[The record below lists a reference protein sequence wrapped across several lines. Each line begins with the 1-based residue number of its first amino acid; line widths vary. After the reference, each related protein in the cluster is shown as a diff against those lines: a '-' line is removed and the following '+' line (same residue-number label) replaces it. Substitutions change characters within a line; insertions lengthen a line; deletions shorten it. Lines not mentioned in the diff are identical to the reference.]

1 MNMKRIIFRCKTNT
15 GTQDTVLED
24 YEFDLY
30 IYTTIR
36 SLQQQTSKN
45 LVVAMHP
52 QVLDFIKTCEFNHLT
67 SETINGECKY
77 KIYGQRIIIT
87 SDCMLRVLIDPMG
100 DDGVHDASGCIL
112 V

>member
-15 GTQDTVLED
+15 DTQDTVLED
-24 YEFDLY
+24 YELDLY
-30 IYTTIR
+30 IFTAIR

-67 SETINGECKY
+67 SESIDGECRY
-77 KIYGQRIIIT
+77 RIYDQRIIIT
-87 SDCMLRVLIDPMG
+87 SDCMLKVLIDPIC
-100 DDGVHDASGCIL
+100 DDVHDAIKCIP